1 MPGNPY
7 CAPQQSASWPGLWS
21 AGQGVLRL
29 SDDAIVC
36 RGTPDT
42 QWALLQSL
50 PVDVFVAF
58 MTAIPVR
65 GGERDFFLTIKKWLK
80 VGKHNALSHMSS

>member
-1 MPGNPY
+1 M
-7 CAPQQSASWPGLWS
+7 
-21 AGQGVLRL
+21 LRL

-42 QWALLQSL
+42 QGALLQSL

-65 GGERDFFLTIKKWLK
+65 ERFFFLTIKKWLK
-80 VGKHNALSHMSS
+80 VGKHNNALSHMSS